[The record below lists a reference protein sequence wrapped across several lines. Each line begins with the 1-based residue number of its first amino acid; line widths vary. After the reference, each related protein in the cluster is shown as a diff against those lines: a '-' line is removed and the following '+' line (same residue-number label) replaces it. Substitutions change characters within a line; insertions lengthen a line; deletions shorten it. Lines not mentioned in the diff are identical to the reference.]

1 MQVPKDYIA
10 CNIEYFTLVK
20 DVIVMKDNNIEH
32 FKCKNIDSLPKL
44 MYNIS
49 IEKDIK
55 DIIISGQKD
64 IANEIAN
71 QIMSMEV
78 HQYNTNNIKVNNFC
92 YKLNL

>member
-32 FKCKNIDSLPKL
+32 FKCKNIDFLPKL

-64 IANEIAN
+64 IANKIAN

-78 HQYNTNNIKVNNFC
+78 HEYNTNNIKVTII
-92 YKLNL
+92 

>member
-32 FKCKNIDSLPKL
+32 FKCKNIDFLPKM

-64 IANEIAN
+64 MADKIAN

-78 HQYNTNNIKVNNFC
+78 HQYNTNNIKVTII
-92 YKLNL
+92 

>member
-64 IANEIAN
+64 IADKIAN

-78 HQYNTNNIKVNNFC
+78 HQYNTNNTKVTII
-92 YKLNL
+92 

>member
-78 HQYNTNNIKVNNFC
+78 HQYNTNNIKVTII
-92 YKLNL
+92 

>member
-20 DVIVMKDNNIEH
+20 DVVVMKDNNIEH

-64 IANEIAN
+64 IANKIAN

-78 HQYNTNNIKVNNFC
+78 HQYNTNNIKVTII
-92 YKLNL
+92 

>member
-32 FKCKNIDSLPKL
+32 FKCKNIDSLPKI

-49 IEKDIK
+49 MEKDIK
-55 DIIISGQKD
+55 DIIISGQRD
-64 IANEIAN
+64 IANKIAN

-78 HQYNTNNIKVNNFC
+78 HQYNTNNIKITII
-92 YKLNL
+92 

>member
-1 MQVPKDYIA
+1 MQAPKDYIA
-10 CNIEYFTLVK
+10 CNIEYFTLAK
-20 DVIVMKDNNIEH
+20 DVIVMKDNNVEH

-78 HQYNTNNIKVNNFC
+78 HQYNANNIKVTIV
-92 YKLNL
+92 

>member
-10 CNIEYFTLVK
+10 CNIEYFTLIK

-64 IANEIAN
+64 IADKIAN

-78 HQYNTNNIKVNNFC
+78 HQYNTNNIKVTII
-92 YKLNL
+92 

>member
-20 DVIVMKDNNIEH
+20 DVVVMKDNNIEH

-78 HQYNTNNIKVNNFC
+78 HQYNTNNIKVTII
-92 YKLNL
+92 

>member
-1 MQVPKDYIA
+1 MRIPKDYIA

-64 IANEIAN
+64 IANKIAN

-78 HQYNTNNIKVNNFC
+78 HEYNTNNIKVTII
-92 YKLNL
+92 

>member
-10 CNIEYFTLVK
+10 CNIEYFTLAK
-20 DVIVMKDNNIEH
+20 DVVVMKDNNIEH

-64 IANEIAN
+64 IADKIAN

-78 HQYNTNNIKVNNFC
+78 HEYNTNNIKVTII
-92 YKLNL
+92 

>member
-64 IANEIAN
+64 IADKIAN

-78 HQYNTNNIKVNNFC
+78 HEYNTNNIKVTII
-92 YKLNL
+92 

>member
-32 FKCKNIDSLPKL
+32 FKCKNIDFLPKL

-64 IANEIAN
+64 IADKIAN
-71 QIMSMEV
+71 QIMSMKV
-78 HQYNTNNIKVNNFC
+78 HQYNTNNIKVTII
-92 YKLNL
+92 

>member
-10 CNIEYFTLVK
+10 CNIEYFTLAK
-20 DVIVMKDNNIEH
+20 DVIVMKDNNVEH
-32 FKCKNIDSLPKL
+32 FKCRNIDSLPKL

-78 HQYNTNNIKVNNFC
+78 HQYNTNNIKVTII
-92 YKLNL
+92 

>member
-10 CNIEYFTLVK
+10 CNIEYFTLAK
-20 DVIVMKDNNIEH
+20 DVVVMKDNNIEH
-32 FKCKNIDSLPKL
+32 FKCKNIDFLPKL

-55 DIIISGQKD
+55 DVIISGQKD
-64 IANEIAN
+64 IANKIAN

-78 HQYNTNNIKVNNFC
+78 HEYNTNNIKVTII
-92 YKLNL
+92 

>member
-32 FKCKNIDSLPKL
+32 FKCKNIDFLPKL

-55 DIIISGQKD
+55 DIIISGQRD
-64 IANEIAN
+64 IAVKIAN

-78 HQYNTNNIKVNNFC
+78 HQYNTNNIKVTII
-92 YKLNL
+92 

>member
-64 IANEIAN
+64 IANKITN

-78 HQYNTNNIKVNNFC
+78 HEYNTNNIKVTII
-92 YKLNL
+92 

>member
-1 MQVPKDYIA
+1 MQIPKNYIA
-10 CNIEYFTLVK
+10 CNIEYFTLAK

-32 FKCKNIDSLPKL
+32 FKCKNIDFLPKM

-64 IANEIAN
+64 IANKIAN

-78 HQYNTNNIKVNNFC
+78 HEYNTNNIKVTII
-92 YKLNL
+92 

>member
-64 IANEIAN
+64 IANKIAN

-78 HQYNTNNIKVNNFC
+78 HEYNTYNIKVTII
-92 YKLNL
+92 

>member
-20 DVIVMKDNNIEH
+20 DVVVMKDNNIEH
-32 FKCKNIDSLPKL
+32 FKCKNIDFLPKL

-78 HQYNTNNIKVNNFC
+78 HQYNTNNIKVTII
-92 YKLNL
+92 

>member
-32 FKCKNIDSLPKL
+32 FKCKNIDFLPKL

-55 DIIISGQKD
+55 DIIISGQRD
-64 IANEIAN
+64 IADKIAN

-78 HQYNTNNIKVNNFC
+78 HQYNTNNIKVTII
-92 YKLNL
+92 

>member
-10 CNIEYFTLVK
+10 CNIEYLTQAK

-32 FKCKNIDSLPKL
+32 FKCRNVDSLPKL

-55 DIIISGQKD
+55 DIIINGQKD

-78 HQYNTNNIKVNNFC
+78 HQYNTNNIKVTII
-92 YKLNL
+92 

>member
-10 CNIEYFTLVK
+10 CNIEYFTLAK
-20 DVIVMKDNNIEH
+20 DVVVMKDNNIEH
-32 FKCKNIDSLPKL
+32 FKCKNIDFLPKL

-64 IANEIAN
+64 VANEIAN

-78 HQYNTNNIKVNNFC
+78 HQYNTNNIKVTII
-92 YKLNL
+92 

>member
-1 MQVPKDYIA
+1 MQVPKNYIA

-64 IANEIAN
+64 IASEIAN

-78 HQYNTNNIKVNNFC
+78 HQYNTNNIKVTII
-92 YKLNL
+92 

>member
-10 CNIEYFTLVK
+10 CNIEYFTLAK
-20 DVIVMKDNNIEH
+20 DVVVMKDNNIEH

-78 HQYNTNNIKVNNFC
+78 HEYNTNNIKVTII
-92 YKLNL
+92 

>member
-20 DVIVMKDNNIEH
+20 DVIVMMDNNIEH

-64 IANEIAN
+64 IADKIAN

-78 HQYNTNNIKVNNFC
+78 HQYNTNNIKVTII
-92 YKLNL
+92 

>member
-64 IANEIAN
+64 IADKIAN

-78 HQYNTNNIKVNNFC
+78 HQYNTNNIKVTII
-92 YKLNL
+92 

>member
-32 FKCKNIDSLPKL
+32 FKCKNIDFLPKL

-55 DIIISGQKD
+55 DIIISGQRD
-64 IANEIAN
+64 IAYKIAS

-78 HQYNTNNIKVNNFC
+78 HQYNTNNIKVTII
-92 YKLNL
+92 

>member
-1 MQVPKDYIA
+1 MQVPKNYIA

-32 FKCKNIDSLPKL
+32 FKCKNIDFLPKL

-78 HQYNTNNIKVNNFC
+78 HQYNTNNIKVTII
-92 YKLNL
+92 

>member
-1 MQVPKDYIA
+1 MQIPKDYIA
-10 CNIEYFTLVK
+10 CNIEYFTLAK
-20 DVIVMKDNNIEH
+20 DVVVMKDNNIEH
-32 FKCKNIDSLPKL
+32 FKCKNIDFLPKL

-64 IANEIAN
+64 IADKIAN

-78 HQYNTNNIKVNNFC
+78 HEYNTNNIKVTII
-92 YKLNL
+92 

>member
-20 DVIVMKDNNIEH
+20 DVIVMKDNNIDH

-64 IANEIAN
+64 IADKIAN

-78 HQYNTNNIKVNNFC
+78 HEYNTNNIKVTII
-92 YKLNL
+92 

>member
-64 IANEIAN
+64 IADKIAN
-71 QIMSMEV
+71 QVMSMEV
-78 HQYNTNNIKVNNFC
+78 HQYNTNNIKVTII
-92 YKLNL
+92 

>member
-32 FKCKNIDSLPKL
+32 FKCKNIDYLPKL

-64 IANEIAN
+64 IANKIAN

-78 HQYNTNNIKVNNFC
+78 HEYNTNNIKVTII
-92 YKLNL
+92 

>member
-20 DVIVMKDNNIEH
+20 DVIIMKDNNIEH

-64 IANEIAN
+64 IANKIAN

-78 HQYNTNNIKVNNFC
+78 HEYNTNNIKVTII
-92 YKLNL
+92 

>member
-32 FKCKNIDSLPKL
+32 FKCKNIDYLPKL

-64 IANEIAN
+64 IADKIAN

-78 HQYNTNNIKVNNFC
+78 HQYNTNNIKVTII
-92 YKLNL
+92 

>member
-32 FKCKNIDSLPKL
+32 FKCKNIDFLPKL

-64 IANEIAN
+64 IADKIAN

-78 HQYNTNNIKVNNFC
+78 HQYNTNNIKVTII
-92 YKLNL
+92 

>member
-1 MQVPKDYIA
+1 MQVPKNYIA

-20 DVIVMKDNNIEH
+20 DVIVMKDNSIEH

-78 HQYNTNNIKVNNFC
+78 HQYNTNNIKVTII
-92 YKLNL
+92 

>member
-32 FKCKNIDSLPKL
+32 FKCKNIDFLPKL

-49 IEKDIK
+49 MEKDIK
-55 DIIISGQKD
+55 DIIISGQRD
-64 IANEIAN
+64 IADKIAN

-78 HQYNTNNIKVNNFC
+78 HQYNTNNIKVTII
-92 YKLNL
+92 

>member
-10 CNIEYFTLVK
+10 CNIEYFTLAK
-20 DVIVMKDNNIEH
+20 DVVVMKDNNIEH
-32 FKCKNIDSLPKL
+32 FKCKNIDFLPKL

-64 IANEIAN
+64 IANKIAN

-78 HQYNTNNIKVNNFC
+78 YEYNTNNIKVTII
-92 YKLNL
+92 